1 MLLNGIEFQEDL
13 LHSFKPCLLAFCR
26 RFLARRPR
34 LFARRGEGSSQ
45 GTNLILLRLVRRL
58 LLLLRL
64 CVLLAAVALILVL
77 VLFLFLLLLL
87 RGRVVHPR
95 ALLGSL
101 HVRVQEEAPRAGPPR
116 LSEKIEELV
125 VALLLLP
132 ADLIKIGAFF
142 S

>member
-58 LLLLRL
+58 LLLLLRL

-77 VLFLFLLLLL
+77 VLFLLLLL

-125 VALLLLP
+125 VVWLSSSSP
-132 ADLIKIGAFF
+132 I
-142 S
+142 